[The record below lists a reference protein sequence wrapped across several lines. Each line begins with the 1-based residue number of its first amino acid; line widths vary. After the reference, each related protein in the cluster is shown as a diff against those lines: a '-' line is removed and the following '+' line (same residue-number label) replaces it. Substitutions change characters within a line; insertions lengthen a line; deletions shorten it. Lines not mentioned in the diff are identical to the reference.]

1 VNTTTR
7 HEPIALNELLDSALN
22 KLTAEPAKP
31 SATRTDGFLFSG
43 NRHDSVPR
51 TLLLDRRL
59 TPLER
64 NAWQVFRLMLNE
76 DGITAFPTYEQ
87 LRSWLTSTPCAGTAS
102 HETVARALTILRL
115 TRWLSLVRKR
125 RDPKTGRILGNVYV
139 LHDEPLTP
147 FEAMQLDSD
156 YLQLVSQSL
165 NHAAKAVQ
173 VVGDHTLQEIAN
185 DPLLGERTVPT
196 RLDVLTQRLVQQ
208 DESYPQIMHIH
219 DSEEGQMN
227 LLRNRE
233 PLSSDS
239 EASPKSAKNIPLRN
253 PKKDSTVRS
262 ICINKVRTTARACAR
277 DDYRLPERFLRLKQ
291 AQQDGALMALQQ
303 VESALRQTVL
313 DEWDVRCR
321 GSSVRNPAGY
331 LFGIIQRAIRGEF
344 NTWAAKVEPAPPKSA
359 SVMQDTPVPS
369 AHPKMLSDVAKQH
382 IAQIREFLGKG

>member
-7 HEPIALNELLDSALN
+7 HGPIALNELLDSALN

-51 TLLLDRRL
+51 ALLLDRRL

-64 NAWQVFRLMLNE
+64 NAWQVFRLMLND
-76 DGITAFPTYEQ
+76 DGMTAFPTYEQ
-87 LRSWLTSTPCAGTAS
+87 LRPWLASTPCADSAS

-125 RDPKTGRILGNVYV
+125 RDTKTGRILGNVYV

-165 NHAAKAVQ
+165 SHAAKAVQ
-173 VVGDHTLQEIAN
+173 VVGANTLQEIAD
-185 DPLLGERTVPT
+185 DPLLGERIVPT
-196 RLDVLTQRLVQQ
+196 RLDVITQRLVQQ
-208 DESYPQIMHIH
+208 DESYAQAMHIH
-219 DSEEGQMN
+219 DSEEGQIS

-233 PLSSDS
+233 PPSSDS
-239 EASPKSAKNIPLRN
+239 EVGSKPLKNALLRN
-253 PKKDSTVRS
+253 PKTDSTVRS
-262 ICINKVRTTARACAR
+262 ICINKVRTTAHAR
-277 DDYRLPERFLRLKQ
+277 EAYRLSERFLGLKQ
-291 AQQDGALMALQQ
+291 AQQDGALVALQQ
-303 VESALRQTVL
+303 VESTQRQAVL

-321 GSSVRNPAGY
+321 SSVVRNPAGY

-344 NTWAAKVEPAPPKSA
+344 NAWAARVEPAPAVAQRVPASPQQPKA
-359 SVMQDTPVPS
+359 
-369 AHPKMLSDVAKQH
+369 LSDVAKQH
-382 IAQIREFLGKG
+382 IAQIREFLGKS

>member
-1 VNTTTR
+1 VNTIR
-7 HEPIALNELLDSALN
+7 QHGPIALNKLLDNALN
-22 KLTAEPAKP
+22 TLASEPAKP
-31 SATRTDGFLFSG
+31 SAARTDGFLFSG

-51 TLLLDRRL
+51 ALLLDRRL

-64 NAWQVFRLMLNE
+64 NAWQVFRPMLNE

-87 LRSWLTSTPCAGTAS
+87 LRPWLASTPCAGPAS

-156 YLQLVSQSL
+156 YLQLISQSL

-173 VVGDHTLQEIAN
+173 VVGDHTLREIAN

-196 RLDVLTQRLVQQ
+196 RLDVITQRLAQQ
-208 DESYPQIMHIH
+208 DESYAQAAHFH
-219 DSEEGQMN
+219 DSEEGQTS
-227 LLRNRE
+227 LLRNFDT
-233 PLSSDS
+233 PSSDS
-239 EASPKSAKNIPLRN
+239 EVSPKSAKNAFLRN

-262 ICINKVRTTARACAR
+262 NSIYKVRTTARAR
-277 DDYRLPERFLRLKQ
+277 GDYQLPERFLNLKP
-291 AQQDGALMALQQ
+291 AQQDGALATLQQ
-303 VESALRQTVL
+303 VESTLRQSVL

-321 GSSVRNPAGY
+321 GSAVRNPAGY
-331 LFGIIQRAIRGEF
+331 LFGIIQKAIRGEF
-344 NTWAAKVEPAPPKSA
+344 NAWAAKAEPKSA
-359 SVMQDTPVPS
+359 PVVTQHVCASLPQ
-369 AHPKMLSDVAKQH
+369 PKALSDVAKQH
-382 IAQIREFLGKG
+382 IAQIREILGKD